1 MLSKIV
7 FEVTGEKIDYDNLEN
22 DNNQNDNNMYVFN

>member
-7 FEVTGEKIDYDNLEN
+7 FEVTGEKIYYDNLEN
-22 DNNQNDNNMYVFN
+22 DNNQNDDNMYVFN